1 MKMHFAD
8 IWETIADAFPDNEA
22 LVHGEVRRSWRDY
35 EDRAARLAAC
45 YGGHG
50 LAPGAKVAVLA
61 HNSPEH
67 LEAHFAAYKI
77 RAIPIN
83 VNYRYFEDELVYLFD
98 NADAEAVVFQA
109 RFAERLAAVRGR
121 LPKLKLF
128 IEIADGSGLH
138 LDGTLDF
145 ETTIAEAA
153 PAPRIERSEDDHY
166 MLYTGGTTGM
176 PKGVIYRQG
185 DFAAA
190 LMLAFGWRGLEPPE
204 NGEQLIA
211 AIEGLHAAGGAVRSI
226 PGCPL
231 MHGTGMWIS
240 AIASHNMGGC
250 VITFDNQHF
259 DAGELWAL
267 AAAEKAT
274 DLVIVGD
281 AFGKPMLQALEAEKA
296 AGRAYDLDALVMLIS
311 SGVMFSREVKRR
323 LLEHVDCNIIDA
335 AGSTEGGIGNSV
347 TNRETPVGETA
358 RFEPNENTKVFTD
371 DNREVVPG
379 SGEIGMIAN
388 GGVCPLGYYKDPEK
402 SALTFREI
410 DGHRYSFPGDF
421 ATVAEDG
428 TLVLLGRGSN
438 CINSGGEKVFPEE
451 VEEVVKSHPSVY
463 DCLVVGVPD
472 ERFGERVT
480 AVASFQA
487 GQAPGSD
494 ELIGWLHGRIAGYK
508 LPKDIVA
515 VAEVKRAANGKADY
529 AWAKQTAVAEAKA
542 EARGQVTRATSSAS
556 P

>member
-8 IWETIADAFPDNEA
+8 IWETVADAFPDKEA
-22 LVHGEVRRSWRDY
+22 VVHGEIRRTWSDY
-35 EDRAARLAAC
+35 ENRASCLAAC
-45 YGGHG
+45 YRDHG
-50 LAPGAKVAVLA
+50 LVPGAKIAVLA

-83 VNYRYFEDELVYLFD
+83 VNYRYFEDELVYLFS
-98 NADAEAVVFQA
+98 NADVEAIVFQA
-109 RFAERLAAVRGR
+109 RFAERLAAVRNR

-128 IEIADGSGLH
+128 IEITDSSNLH
-138 LDGTLDF
+138 LNGALDY
-145 ETTIAEAA
+145 EAIIITTA

-190 LMLAFGWRGLEPPE
+190 LMLTFEWRGLKPPE
-204 NGEQLIA
+204 NDQQLVA
-211 AIEGLHAAGGAVRSI
+211 TIEGLHATGGAVRSI

-240 AIASHNMGGC
+240 GIASHNMGGC

-259 DAGELWAL
+259 KAGELWTL
-267 AAAEKAT
+267 AATEKAT

-281 AFGKPMLQALEAEKA
+281 AFGKPMLQALEDAEA
-296 AGRAYDLDALVMLIS
+296 AGKTYDLDALAMLIS
-311 SGVMFSREVKRR
+311 SGVMFSREVKRGV
-323 LLEHVDCNIIDA
+323 LEYVDCNIIDA
-335 AGSTEGGIGNSV
+335 AGSSEGGFGSSV
-347 TNRETPVGETA
+347 TNRETPESETA
-358 RFEPNENTKVFTD
+358 RFEPNENTKVFTE

-421 ATVAEDG
+421 ATIAEDG
-428 TLVLLGRGSN
+428 ALLLLGRGSN

-451 VEEVVKSHPSVY
+451 VEEVVKSHPAVY

-472 ERFGERVT
+472 TRFGERVT
-480 AVASFQA
+480 AVTSFRT
-487 GQAPGSD
+487 GQTPTSE
-494 ELIGWLHGRIAGYK
+494 ELITWLHGRIAGYK
-508 LPKDIVA
+508 LPKEIVA
-515 VAEVKRAANGKADY
+515 VAEVKRADNGKANY
-529 AWAKQTAVAEAKA
+529 QWAKQTATVEAH
-542 EARGQVTRATSSAS
+542 RMV
-556 P
+556 